1 MVDNMINKIEFK
13 NLANLDVFLAEII
26 RDSLIQFRDNLPP
39 ELMLYS
45 KEWKDAEWHS
55 DENVTDDTQWFLNE
69 LIWTFTYLAND
80 SSSASMEPLV
90 DNEDITESGMLF
102 AKMYNELK
110 GEEIGINDFLEK
122 LETHPDYALYKGM
135 QRRERERAKEGLKLF
150 AEYYQALWY

>member
-26 RDSLIQFRDNLPP
+26 RESLIQFRDNLPP

-45 KEWKDAEWHS
+45 KEWKDSTWHS
-55 DENVTDDTQWFLNE
+55 DENVSDDTQWFLNE
-69 LIWTFTYLAND
+69 LIWTFNYLAND
-80 SSSASMEPLV
+80 SSSASMEPLLN
-90 DNEDITESGMLF
+90 NEEITESGVLF
-102 AKMYNELK
+102 TKMYNELK
-110 GEEIGINDFLEK
+110 GEEVGINDLLDK
-122 LETHPDYALYKGM
+122 LQTHPDYALYKGM